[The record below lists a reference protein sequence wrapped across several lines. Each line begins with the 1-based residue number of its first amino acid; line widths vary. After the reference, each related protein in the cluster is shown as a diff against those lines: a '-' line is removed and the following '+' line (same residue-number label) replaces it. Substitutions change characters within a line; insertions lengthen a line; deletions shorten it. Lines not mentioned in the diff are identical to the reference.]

1 MMDKPGP
8 SAGPEPDRNIGDSK
22 DTATTMEDQNSG
34 SHSVPAHYSG
44 EAEDA
49 DRLARYLAAGGPC
62 FVGKCQQQAK
72 LTHPF
77 PGMHFAIDMPAD
89 KDIFNLEAD
98 MPEPSV
104 KVKPF
109 TSFGQGDDEPDLTAA
124 VRSSKTQPGVSA
136 IWGPDTFVTTSPE
149 VKEIVKEYIKEIDE
163 QGRAIRRK
171 ICKNLLRNIKEK
183 KKTKTEEDGEEE
195 QKTRQTDP
203 SSVATSEVGRGTSSG
218 AQENDNGD
226 NETSSTV
233 YTSQAGTEVT
243 DGAAQL
249 IRPPPPTPPDTVF
262 HSALSMPTL
271 PALHQNSDP
280 GLIEFYR
287 VKRAQNP
294 VVFDAETEAIKQRLV
309 AAKIARGGSTQL
321 LTNEYTVELASREDA
336 ATAERW
342 ATGRHP
348 SLLSAETS
356 PQGMSPR
363 IESPAEEFGSDGA
376 SFMDTANGRL
386 PGPAIPEAVESGE
399 REQTAQ
405 SSVAGHASVAETR
418 ALSPDEQDEE
428 KKEYKDLFTRH
439 PHLDLEAHASKVDKK
454 QADKDLA
461 ARLRRLHIYAYI
473 SMRDKK
479 QKDRDRPTPFEHE
492 HKELAARLQ
501 NVDLPAHTTKGNTFG
516 MIEQQSFF
524 EHQVTATHE
533 RRIITAA
540 VKITQVYEAER
551 SPEISTAE
559 ILTAVMDDLK
569 GPRPL
574 VDRRCYCIPPE
585 KRAEILALLEEYG
598 SEDKT
603 ATDNNV

>member
-1 MMDKPGP
+1 MDEPGS
-8 SAGPEPDRNIGDSK
+8 SAGPAPDPYLGDSN
-22 DTATTMEDQNSG
+22 DTTTTMEDKDSG

-109 TSFGQGDDEPDLTAA
+109 TSFEQGDDEPDLTAA

-136 IWGPDTFVTTSPE
+136 IWGPDPFVTTSPE
-149 VKEIVKEYIKEIDE
+149 VKEIVKKYNKDLDE
-163 QGRAIRRK
+163 QGRVILRK
-171 ICKNLLRNIKEK
+171 ICKELLRNIKER
-183 KKTKTEEDGEEE
+183 KTKTEEDGEEE
-195 QKTRQTDP
+195 KKTQTNP
-203 SSVATSEVGRGTSSG
+203 SSVASSEVDRGTSSG

-226 NETSSTV
+226 NETSSTI
-233 YTSQAGTEVT
+233 YASQAGTEVT
-243 DGAAQL
+243 DVTAQL
-249 IRPPPPTPPDTVF
+249 VRPPPPTPPDTVF

-271 PALHQNSDP
+271 PTLHQTSDT
-280 GLIEFYR
+280 GLIELYR
-287 VKRAQNP
+287 ARRAQNP

-348 SLLSAETS
+348 SLPSAETS

-363 IESPAEEFGSDGA
+363 IGSPAEAFGSGGA
-376 SFMDTANGRL
+376 SFMDTDNVRL
-386 PGPAIPEAVESGE
+386 PQAAIPEAVESGE
-399 REQTAQ
+399 NEQTAQ
-405 SSVAGHASVAETR
+405 SSVAGQASVAETR
-418 ALSPDEQDEE
+418 ALSPDEQNDET
-428 KKEYKDLFTRH
+428 KEYKDLFARH
-439 PHLDLEAHASKVDKK
+439 PLLDLYACASKVDRK
-454 QADKDLA
+454 QESKDPPA
-461 ARLRRLHIYAYI
+461 
-473 SMRDKK
+473 
-479 QKDRDRPTPFEHE
+479 PFEHE
-492 HKELAARLQ
+492 HAELAARLQ
-501 NVDLPAHTTKGNTFG
+501 HLDLSAHTTKGNTFG

-533 RRIITAA
+533 RRIITTA

-559 ILTAVMDDLK
+559 ILAAVKDDLK
-569 GPRPL
+569 GPRPF
-574 VDRRCYCIPPE
+574 VDRHCYCAPPG
-585 KRAEILALLEEYG
+585 KVADILAALEMDD
-598 SEDKT
+598 SEDET
-603 ATDNNV
+603 ATDNDV